1 MLKNTAKVKNM
12 GNLHH
17 CKYCII
23 VLNHGECLLVEI
35 MKPCFHGF
43 CFYLGNFVLV
53 DIYIKWDLWINGV
66 TFSIKHG

>member
-43 CFYLGNFVLV
+43 CLYLGNFVLV
-53 DIYIKWDLWINGV
+53 DIYIK
-66 TFSIKHG
+66 